1 MLVNSTH
8 PVRLSRAGFTLV
20 ELLVTMLIVTVGIL
34 GILKMEAAGVSESQ
48 VSRVRSLMTY
58 QAESLAS
65 SMRANR
71 GYWASTTAAFT
82 TWSSVAT
89 GTQTYPISGNAGDAT
104 CVANTCS
111 STQMAYADWVSW
123 RDAFV
128 GAFPNASATVAC
140 SGTAPACT
148 AGSSAVPRSYDITLS
163 WSEKS
168 VAINRSGN
176 STAAAPI
183 NMVLHVQP

>member
-1 MLVNSTH
+1 MLVIQ
-8 PVRLSRAGFTLV
+8 RLRRRGQDGFTLV
-20 ELLVTMLIVTVGIL
+20 ELLVTMLIVTVGLL
-34 GILKMEAAGVSESQ
+34 GLAKMQAAAVSNTSL
-48 VSRVRSLMTY
+48 SRTRALMTY

-89 GTQTYPISGNAGDAT
+89 GTQTYPISGNASDAT
-104 CVANTCS
+104 CMANTSS
-111 STQMAYADWVSW
+111 STEMAYADWVSW
-123 RDAFV
+123 RDAFI